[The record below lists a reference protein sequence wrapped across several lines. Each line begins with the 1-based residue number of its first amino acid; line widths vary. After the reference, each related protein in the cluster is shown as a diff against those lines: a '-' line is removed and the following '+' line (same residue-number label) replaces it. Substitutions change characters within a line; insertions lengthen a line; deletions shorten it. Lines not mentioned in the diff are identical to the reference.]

1 MAQDE
6 MSVFEKLHDA
16 AQMNR
21 GVHLTFAEVELL
33 MDVLGDSFGKVEQ
46 EYEKWKAIFEEYQR
60 NYTIEQA
67 QSSDATNE

>member
-21 GVHLTFAEVELL
+21 GVHLTFAE
-33 MDVLGDSFGKVEQ
+33 VEQ